1 MFCHSNAWNIFLPLT
16 WTLFKFVLFIHNQ
29 LGYRTTMI
37 SELFR
42 NTQPDSVCL
51 LSGADFEVKL
61 LSFSPT
67 FSIFRN
73 GYSPTTTNP
82 LRTWIS
88 TITIDDVIKR
98 RKVETFKSDEEF
110 VWSERRLSPEM
121 KKEWKTKNV
130 NFVDW
135 SWVATSCLGM
145 HCPHCVAFYALL
157 QKNT

>member
-1 MFCHSNAWNIFLPLT
+1 MN
-16 WTLFKFVLFIHNQ
+16 FVQVCYLFIHNQ

-42 NTQPDSVCL
+42 NTQPDSVRL

-67 FSIFRN
+67 FSIIRN
-73 GYSPTTTNP
+73 GYSPTTTDP

-110 VWSERRLSPEM
+110 V
-121 KKEWKTKNV
+121 
-130 NFVDW
+130 
-135 SWVATSCLGM
+135 
-145 HCPHCVAFYALL
+145 
-157 QKNT
+157 